1 MRRFKIS
8 IKNNGGH
15 DDGFLFLAETF
26 NEALQVAK
34 TNCATV
40 VKLTNDNSYKYDVIE
55 FKEGEGPSEHSSQFM
70 QEDEEDE
77 ENDEDEV

>member
-1 MRRFKIS
+1 MRRFKI
-8 IKNNGGH
+8 IIENQEGT
-15 DDGFLFLAETF
+15 DDGFNFLAETF
-26 NEALQVAK
+26 GEALQVAK

-40 VKLTNDNSYKYDVIE
+40 VKLTNDNSYKYNVVE